1 MLGTTEIIVI
11 ALVLLTIF
19 ISIVIPI
26 ILIVKSKRVL
36 GAAKTLWIIIVILIS
51 WLGFIVFLI
60 ANPKK
65 AEKNNNET

>member
-1 MLGTTEIIVI
+1 MLGITEIIVI

-26 ILIVKSKRVL
+26 ILIVKSKRVS

-65 AEKNNNET
+65 D